1 MANTR
6 VFGTRNQGSIPCA
19 PATQSEKETPMTT
32 IGLCFAIL
40 VIISGLAVLAML
52 RLPEFP
58 DPPE

>member
-1 MANTR
+1 
-6 VFGTRNQGSIPCA
+6 
-19 PATQSEKETPMTT
+19 MTT
-32 IGLCFAIL
+32 IELCFGIL